1 MLNIRDKVG
10 RAISDWQIARNR
22 RRILLMDDIDAGYIP
37 LPKVASTS
45 LRGLICRRQAK
56 LTMPQYAE
64 LELDELI
71 REVEKQI
78 RVSKNVR
85 QTRELAANYFL
96 FAFVRNPVTRLYSCY
111 LDKLVKP
118 GREGKET
125 PLRRYGM
132 TADMTFE
139 EFVHA
144 VCAIPDERSDK
155 HFRSQHHYL
164 FSGGDKLV
172 HFIGKFESLNNEW
185 RALMEQI
192 PLGEP
197 LPIER
202 SSGAGGGME
211 NLPLSKA
218 GRRQLLDRYRK
229 DAELLGYAEEI
240 ARWTEES

>member
-1 MLNIRDKVG
+1 MSIRDKVS
-10 RAISDWQIARNR
+10 RAISDWQNSRNR
-22 RRILLMDDIDAGYIP
+22 RRILLMDDIAAGYIP

-45 LRGLICRRQAK
+45 LRGVICRRQAK
-56 LTMPQYAE
+56 LAMPQYAE

-71 REVEKQI
+71 RQVEKMI

-85 QTRELAANYFL
+85 QTRKMAAKYFL
-96 FAFVRNPVTRLYSCY
+96 FAFVRNPATRLYSCY

-125 PLRRYGM
+125 SLRRYGM
-132 TADMTFE
+132 TADMTFD

-144 VCAIPDERSDK
+144 VCAIPDDRSDK
-155 HFRSQHHYL
+155 HFRSQHHHL
-164 FSGGDKLV
+164 FDGDGKLV
-172 HFIGKFESLNNEW
+172 HFIGKFESLNEEW

-197 LPIER
+197 LPVER
-202 SSGAGGGME
+202 SSGAGDGLE

-229 DAELLGYAEEI
+229 DVDLLGYAEEME
-240 ARWTEES
+240 RWTQES